1 MYKENDLIS
10 SRDKKYTGEGM
21 EMKER
26 IQRVKDYLRGFDQW
40 NRLLAIFLLVTI
52 VGISGFAVYQNGFSY
67 EVVLNGDTLGVVK
80 EVHTAENALKEVEK
94 EILEQYGEEAYFQ
107 KEMTFEK
114 VRANEEQFL
123 VQQEIKE
130 RLFQSVEIYK
140 PAAII
145 LVDGEERLVL
155 DNQKEAEEILEKI
168 KKPYTNTQ
176 KDDTKNVEVLEVSF
190 EQEVEIL
197 SKDVKV
203 DNILS
208 KEQAVKKIK
217 QDTEKIQTYQIAKG
231 DSAWNISRAF
241 DMGIRTLEDA
251 NPEKDIEKLK
261 PGETIN
267 LSIKEA
273 FIDVVTRE
281 KQVETE
287 KMKVKVKEQKDSSL
301 YIGEEKVKQ
310 EGQKGKKEITK
321 EVTYINGVK
330 KEEEVIDE
338 VTLEEPIDKI
348 VLVGTK
354 QRPVVRVTSRNS
366 NRSESKSKSKSPAP
380 TYNGGIGSSIVATS
394 KHYIGTPYVSGGA
407 SPSGFDC
414 SGFTQYVYAQY
425 GIYLPRTTGGQAN
438 VGGHVSRSNLQPGDL
453 VTFPGHVG
461 IYVGGN
467 SFIHSPSPG
476 KSVMISSLNSSYW
489 SPRFRS
495 GRRAY

>member
-10 SRDKKYTGEGM
+10 SRDKKNTREGV

-26 IQRVKDYLRGFDQW
+26 IQRFKDYLRGFDQW
-40 NRLLAIFLLVTI
+40 NRLLAIFLLVTV
-52 VGISGFAVYQNGFSY
+52 VGISGFAIYQNGFSY

-94 EILEQYGEEAYFQ
+94 EVLKQYGEEAYFQ

-114 VRANEEQFL
+114 VRANKEQFL

-130 RLFQSVEIYK
+130 RLFQNVEIYK

-155 DNQKEAEEILEKI
+155 DNQKEAEEILEET
-168 KKPYTNTQ
+168 KKPYTNAQ
-176 KDDTKNVEVLEVSF
+176 KDDAKDVEVLEVSF
-190 EQEVEIL
+190 EQEVEIA

-208 KEQAVKKIK
+208 KEQALKKIK
-217 QDTEKIQTYQIAKG
+217 QDVEKVQTYQIAKG
-231 DSAWNISRAF
+231 DSAWNISRSF

-261 PGETIN
+261 PGETIK

-287 KMKVKVKEQKDSSL
+287 KIEFKVKEQKDSSL
-301 YIGEEKVKQ
+301 YTGEKEVKQ

-330 KEEEVIDE
+330 KEEKVIDE
-338 VTLEEPIDKI
+338 ITLEEPIDKI

-354 QRPVVRVTSRNS
+354 QRPVVRATSRNNN
-366 NRSESKSKSKSPAP
+366 NRSESESKSPAP

-394 KHYIGTPYVSGGA
+394 KHYIGTPYVSRGA

-438 VGGHVSRSNLQPGDL
+438 VGGRVSRSNLQPGDL